1 MANQYV
7 LFKKNSIEQKP
18 GWITDYSSYCSYGV
32 GIISDEMQ
40 DLRVELD
47 HIHAEIIPYST
58 AKGCLFA
65 DAYDGTI
72 SIKPGTSVAD
82 EFPQI
87 VGSGEASKVTHTLSS
102 DDVAQ
107 GVLFQKVLFKR
118 IIRDRYN
125 QHFLA
130 LTQASALEKQSWAVQ
145 QAEAEAWT
153 ADNSASTPTLST
165 LATARSLTVSALV
178 SKINTKVTA
187 YNSAVATLLGEQKDL
202 EDEVDALTDVAGLH
216 RWRHLKGISAVSSA
230 QATDEPGLAD
240 APLIISF

>member
-18 GWITDYSSYCSYGV
+18 GWITDYHNYCGYGV
-32 GIISDEMQ
+32 GVITDEMQ

-58 AKGCLFA
+58 AKGVLFA
-65 DAYDGTI
+65 DSYDGTI
-72 SIKPGTSVAD
+72 SIKPGTTVSD

-87 VGSGEASKVTHTLSS
+87 VGSGEAAKTTYTLDS
-102 DDVAQ
+102 DYTAQ
-107 GVLFQKVLFKR
+107 SVLFNKVLFKR

-125 QHFLA
+125 QHWLA
-130 LTQASALEKQSWAVQ
+130 LSQASALEKQSWSVQ

-153 ADNSASTPTLST
+153 ADNTVSTPTLST
-165 LATARSLTVSALV
+165 LATARGLTVSALV
-178 SKINTKVTA
+178 SKINAKVTA
-187 YNSAVATLLGEQKDL
+187 YNSSVATLLGEQKDL
-202 EDEVDALTDVAGLH
+202 EDEVDACTTIAELH
-216 RWRHLKGISAVSSA
+216 RWRHLKGISAVSTA

>member
-72 SIKPGTSVAD
+72 SIKPGTTVGD

-130 LTQASALEKQSWAVQ
+130 LTQASALEKQSWSVQ
-145 QAEAEAWT
+145 QAEAKDWT

-230 QATDEPGLAD
+230 QSTDEPGLAD